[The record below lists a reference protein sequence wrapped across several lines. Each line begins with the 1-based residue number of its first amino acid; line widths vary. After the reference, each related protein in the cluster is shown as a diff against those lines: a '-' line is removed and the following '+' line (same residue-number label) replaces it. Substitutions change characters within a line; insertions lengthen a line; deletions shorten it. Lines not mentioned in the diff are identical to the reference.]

1 MASFDIVSKFD
12 MQEVDNSVNIA
23 TRDIVNRYDLK
34 GSNAKIEL
42 NKNEKYITL
51 EADNEFQ
58 LDAVKD
64 ILEKRIVNRK
74 ISLKV
79 LDYGK
84 SEKATGMMIRQK
96 VLLKEGI
103 SKDYAKK
110 INKMIK
116 NLKLKVQ
123 SQVQDQQI
131 RVSGKKIDEL
141 QKVIQYLKGEKLEI
155 PVQFINMK

>member
-12 MQEVDNSVNIA
+12 MQEIDNSVNIA

-42 NKNEKYITL
+42 NKNEKHITL

-84 SEKATGMMIRQK
+84 SEKAAGMMIRQK

>member
-34 GSNAKIEL
+34 GSSAKIEL

-79 LDYGK
+79 L
-84 SEKATGMMIRQK
+84 
-96 VLLKEGI
+96 
-103 SKDYAKK
+103 
-110 INKMIK
+110 
-116 NLKLKVQ
+116 
-123 SQVQDQQI
+123 
-131 RVSGKKIDEL
+131 
-141 QKVIQYLKGEKLEI
+141 
-155 PVQFINMK
+155 

>member
-58 LDAVKD
+58 LDAVK
-64 ILEKRIVNRK
+64 E
-74 ISLKV
+74 
-79 LDYGK
+79 
-84 SEKATGMMIRQK
+84 
-96 VLLKEGI
+96 
-103 SKDYAKK
+103 
-110 INKMIK
+110 
-116 NLKLKVQ
+116 
-123 SQVQDQQI
+123 
-131 RVSGKKIDEL
+131 
-141 QKVIQYLKGEKLEI
+141 
-155 PVQFINMK
+155 

>member
-1 MASFDIVSKFD
+1 M
-12 MQEVDNSVNIA
+12 
-23 TRDIVNRYDLK
+23 
-34 GSNAKIEL
+34 
-42 NKNEKYITL
+42 
-51 EADNEFQ
+51 
-58 LDAVKD
+58 
-64 ILEKRIVNRK
+64 NRK

-79 LDYGK
+79 LDYAN
-84 SEKATGMMIRQK
+84 SEKAAGMMIRQK

-116 NLKLKVQ
+116 DLKLKVQ

-155 PVQFINMK
+155 PIQFINMK